1 MEKVIDNNFLTL
13 LVSLTILFFVL
24 GVTISVFISLYY
36 RKRNIFLREKALL
49 KTQFEKSILQSQLE
63 IKENTLNHVSQE
75 IHDNVGQS
83 LSVTKMQLNIL
94 GENEMLYKPALLI
107 AKDSLGKAMKDLRDI
122 AKGLSSE
129 RIGYFSLVDNAREEL
144 DRVRNIHLTDIT
156 CTATGAEQPIQEDKK
171 LVIFRMIQE
180 CLQNILKHANATKIS
195 LIFVYNAAS
204 LDIAIRDNGVGFDV
218 HKMMEKNQG
227 LGLQN
232 IIQRAAIIG
241 GHASITSTIAEGTI
255 VNITIPYA

>member
-1 MEKVIDNNFLTL
+1 MEKIIDNNFLTL

-49 KTQFEKSILQSQLE
+49 KIQFEKSILQSELE
-63 IKENTLNHVSQE
+63 IKEHTLNHVSQE

-94 GENEMLYKPALLI
+94 GESETLQKPALRA

-122 AKGLSSE
+122 AKGLSSH
-129 RIGYFSLVDNAREEL
+129 RAARFSLVDNAREEL
-144 DRVRNIHLTDIT
+144 ERIRNVHLTDII
-156 CTATGAEQPIQEDKK
+156 CTVTGVEQSVREEKK
-171 LVIFRMIQE
+171 LVVFRMIQE
-180 CLQNILKHANATKIS
+180 CLQNIIKHANATKIS
-195 LIFVYNAAS
+195 LVFVYNATS
-204 LDIAIRDNGVGFDV
+204 LNIIIRDNGVGFDV
-218 HKMMEKNQG
+218 QTTVEKQQG

-241 GHASITSTIAEGTI
+241 GHASISSTVSEGTI